1 METNIIYNEDCIQGM
16 EEKIPDNSIDLI
28 VIDPP
33 YNIGKAEWDK
43 IDNYIEWMGK
53 VFLECQRTLK
63 DNGSF
68 YFWHNDFE
76 VMADL
81 QHWIKR
87 NTMFKFKQFINW
99 NKIEEN
105 FYNYGFVQQRLSVNK
120 MRNYYSGFTEYCLFY
135 TFQDETGLQEIYSDK
150 ELFKP
155 TKQYLINEKKKSGL
169 TNKDFNIMFSEYY
182 NKDGC
187 KDRSVIE
194 HYWQNSQW
202 TFPTKE
208 IYENILQRTGYFQKP
223 YYKLR
228 KEYENLRLEYE
239 ELRLE
244 YEDLRY
250 TFNVQKVK
258 EDLRANSNDWHYP
271 PAEKQGHI
279 TPKPVEMI
287 ENIIKHSSN
296 ENDIVLD
303 CFMGSGTT
311 AVACNNLNRR
321 YIGFEKE
328 EKYIDVINNRLND
341 QRLQLF
347 A

>member
-76 VMADL
+76 QIVNL
-81 QHWIKR
+81 QKWISENSK
-87 NTMFKFKQFINW
+87 FVFKQMIVW
-99 NKIEEN
+99 NKRFDKAKN
-105 FYNYGFVQQRLSVNK
+105 KGFLDGFVEVNGL
-120 MRNYYSGFTEYCLFY
+120 RNYQKMAEYCLYY

-155 TKQYLINEKKKSGL
+155 TKQYLINEKKKSEL
-169 TNKDFNIMFSEYY
+169 TNKDFNIIFSEYY
-182 NKDGC
+182 NKEGC

-228 KEYENLRLEYE
+228 LEYE
-239 ELRLE
+239 DLRLE
-244 YEDLRY
+244 YEDLRF
-250 TFNVQKVK
+250 TFNNQKSHHSVWNY
-258 EDLRANSNDWHYP
+258 EIAP
-271 PAEKQGHI
+271 KQGHI

-296 ENDIVLD
+296 ENDTVLD

-311 AVACNNLNRR
+311 AVACKNLNRR

-328 EKYIDVINNRLND
+328 EKYIDVINNRLNN